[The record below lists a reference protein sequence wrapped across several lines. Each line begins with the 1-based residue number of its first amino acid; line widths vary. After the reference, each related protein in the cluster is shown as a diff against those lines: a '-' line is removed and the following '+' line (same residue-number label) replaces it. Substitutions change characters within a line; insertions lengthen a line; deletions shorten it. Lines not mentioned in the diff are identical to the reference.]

1 VRASSA
7 LVGQSLRDASIR
19 DRSGALVLAL
29 RDDRGN
35 FLTNPD
41 PDTALEVGQVIIAIG
56 TQDELDALV
65 ALVG

>member
-1 VRASSA
+1 MRVFAH
-7 LVGQSLRDASIR
+7 G
-19 DRSGALVLAL
+19 
-29 RDDRGN
+29 DDRGN

-41 PDTALEVGQVIIAIG
+41 PDIVLEVGQVIIAIG